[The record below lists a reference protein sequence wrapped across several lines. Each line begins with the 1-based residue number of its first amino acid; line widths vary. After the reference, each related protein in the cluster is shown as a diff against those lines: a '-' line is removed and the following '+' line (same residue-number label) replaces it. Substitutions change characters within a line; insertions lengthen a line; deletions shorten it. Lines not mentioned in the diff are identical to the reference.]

1 MNNPRI
7 TLVASS
13 CRPGGAERVMS
24 IMANHWAAMGWH
36 IHLLSLDDGRTPFYP
51 FHSSIMFRSLDLAQP
66 LGAPPASLFRM
77 YKRIH
82 ELRTTVLQT
91 SPEVILSFNDLTN
104 IVTLLATRGMGVP
117 VIVGERSDPHMHRLK
132 LPWRLLRPWAYRQ
145 ADCVVTQTQH
155 ALDYFSS
162 AIRIHGR
169 VIPNAVRLPEPITN
183 SSSTECQRKTH
194 KVVLAM
200 GRLAKEKNFMA
211 LIQAFA
217 VLAPRYPTWN
227 LEIWG
232 EGPERDNLEML
243 VNNFNL
249 CNRITLPG
257 TTKSPNDRM
266 RKADL
271 FVLSSL
277 YEGFPNVLG
286 EAMACGLPVISFNC
300 PSGPSELICDGTN
313 GILVPPGDTVAL
325 AAAMDR
331 LINNELERQQL
342 ALRAPEVIERFRF
355 ERIMALW
362 TNLVQE
368 LRCGQ

>member
-1 MNNPRI
+1 
-7 TLVASS
+7 
-13 CRPGGAERVMS
+13 MS

-36 IHLLSLDDGRTPFYP
+36 IHMLSLDDGTTPFYP

-77 YKRIH
+77 HKRIH
-82 ELRTTVLQT
+82 RLRTTVLQT

-104 IVTLLATRGMGVP
+104 IATLLATRGMGVP

-145 ADCVVTQTQH
+145 ADCVVAQTQH
-155 ALDYFSS
+155 ALDYFPPS
-162 AIRIHGR
+162 IRSHGR
-169 VIPNAVRLPEPITN
+169 VIPNAVQLPEPITN
-183 SSSTECQRKTH
+183 SSSTERHRNMH

-200 GRLAKEKNFMA
+200 GRLAKEKNFTT
-211 LIQAFA
+211 LVQAFA

-232 EGPERDNLEML
+232 EGQERGNLEQL
-243 VNNFNL
+243 VNNLNL
-249 CNRITLPG
+249 RNRIKLPG
-257 TTKSPNDRM
+257 TTKLPHNIM

-271 FVLSSL
+271 FVLPSL

-286 EAMACGLPVISFNC
+286 EAMACGLPVVSFNC
-300 PSGPSELICDGTN
+300 PSGPSELIRNDIDGV
-313 GILVPPGDTVAL
+313 LVPPDNTEAL
-325 AAAMDR
+325 AAAMER
-331 LINNELERQQL
+331 LISNESERRQL
-342 ALRAPEVIERFRF
+342 ALRAPEVVERFGF
-355 ERIMALW
+355 VRIMALW

-368 LRCGQ
+368 LRCGRKGII